1 MESIIGIIITA
12 LAIGGI
18 GAVIAL
24 ANKAS
29 ASAPLKTEAG
39 DDLFKIPNVPVF
51 RFYFDCAHINYDRP
65 KYTGL

>member
-39 DDLFKIPNVPVF
+39 DDLFKIPNV
-51 RFYFDCAHINYDRP
+51 CGI
-65 KYTGL
+65 